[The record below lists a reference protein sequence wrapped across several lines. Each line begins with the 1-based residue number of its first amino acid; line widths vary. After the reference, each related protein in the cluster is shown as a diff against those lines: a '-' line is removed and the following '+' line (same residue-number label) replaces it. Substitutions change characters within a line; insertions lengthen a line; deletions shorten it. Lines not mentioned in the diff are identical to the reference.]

1 MTFLSVVEQWPNSSI
16 YTDDKEDTIVFIIID
31 SKHTLNQ
38 FSKDTAQHTKMPATR
53 LRSAIAKGQ
62 NCADIAILTNQLTP
76 APVIAPSAAIDGLYN
91 WLKTQAEAGALLDS
105 TGEVSAS
112 DVLSALPPKAHV
124 FRQKHSDEDAPNDA
138 LKACEQKIN
147 MWKSQVSSNILDAQ
161 QVDDMS
167 DVPFDAH
174 ESTAEAL
181 GEDARALTNH
191 PLLKEA
197 LVALEQQGMADVA
210 EIMGSIVRNG
220 LEYDVLKSR

>member
-1 MTFLSVVEQWPNSSI
+1 M
-16 YTDDKEDTIVFIIID
+16 FIIID

-91 WLKTQAEAGALLDS
+91 WLKTQAEAGALLDR

-181 GEDARALTNH
+181 GEDARELTNH

>member
-1 MTFLSVVEQWPNSSI
+1 M
-16 YTDDKEDTIVFIIID
+16 FIIID
-31 SKHTLNQ
+31 SKHSLDQ

-91 WLKTQAEAGALLDS
+91 WLKIQAKAGALLDD
-105 TGEVSAS
+105 THEVRAS
-112 DVLSALPPKAHV
+112 DVLAALPPKAHV
-124 FRQKHSDEDAPNDA
+124 FQQKHSDEDAPNDA

-167 DVPFDAH
+167 DVPADAH

-181 GEDARALTNH
+181 SDDARELANH

-197 LVALEQQGMADVA
+197 LVTLEQQGLVDVA
-210 EIMGSIVRNG
+210 EIMGSIVRNS
-220 LEYDVLKSR
+220 LEYDVLTSR